1 MDVKSPAHQEAVRAI
16 LKLREPGEIPE
27 VLKHKKKSKENSLRA
42 EKSLR
47 LLIANKIMM
56 PWYLISRNLSSSY
69 SASIQS
75 TIILS

>member
-1 MDVKSPAHQEAVRAI
+1 VKVEKIGVEA
-16 LKLREPGEIPE
+16 E

>member
-1 MDVKSPAHQEAVRAI
+1 MLDA
-16 LKLREPGEIPE
+16 E
-27 VLKHKKKSKENSLRA
+27 VLKHKKKSKENSLGA

-56 PWYLISRNLSSSY
+56 PWYLISLNLSSNY